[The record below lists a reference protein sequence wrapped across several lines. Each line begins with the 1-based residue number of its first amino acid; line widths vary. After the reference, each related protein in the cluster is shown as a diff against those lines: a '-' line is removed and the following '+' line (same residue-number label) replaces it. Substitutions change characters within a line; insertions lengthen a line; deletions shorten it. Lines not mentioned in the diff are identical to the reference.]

1 MKRIPRCPP
10 LHDFCVIVA
19 LTIVTAPQAPL
30 AFDPNEWPN
39 AQVLEEVCPTIEI
52 ATHNRMENYVGMLG
66 RTLTPLLLNQFQ
78 WRLDLSPSQLR
89 PVDHIASV
97 GSSLTPN
104 TSIWITQRDRNP
116 RREC

>member
-1 MKRIPRCPP
+1 
-10 LHDFCVIVA
+10 V
-19 LTIVTAPQAPL
+19 TIVIAPQARL

-39 AQVLEEVCPTIEI
+39 AQVLALEEVYPTIEI

-66 RTLTPLLLNQFQ
+66 QTLTPLLLNQFQ

-97 GSSLTPN
+97 GSSLTPG
-104 TSIWITQRDRNP
+104 TSICIAQRDRNT